1 MDGLENIIRKIGE
14 DADLT
19 AASIIKGAE
28 TKAESIIAE
37 AEFSSDRAAEDI
49 MAEAKAKSESMISKA
64 HSSGELA
71 LKKKLLARKVEIIDS
86 TISKAVENFL
96 REDVSKYF
104 DAMIRLAQKYVLGGK
119 QHMVFCD
126 RDMARLPADFE
137 KNLKAAAGK
146 DADISIRGG
155 GSFDG
160 GFLLISD
167 DMVENCTISALVGDM
182 DTEIRDELCKILFS
196 N

>member
-104 DAMIRLAQKYVLGGK
+104 DAMIRLAQKYVLDGK
-119 QHMVFCD
+119 QDMVFCD

-137 KNLKAAAGK
+137 KNLKAVTGK